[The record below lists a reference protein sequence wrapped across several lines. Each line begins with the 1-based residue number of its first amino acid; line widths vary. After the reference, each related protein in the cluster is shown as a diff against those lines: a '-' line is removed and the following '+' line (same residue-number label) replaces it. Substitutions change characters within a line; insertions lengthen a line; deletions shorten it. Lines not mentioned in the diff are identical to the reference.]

1 MSAATALPPLHP
13 LAPAPTPLSGIV
25 GLRRFTVAEYR
36 KMLDAG
42 ILVENERVE
51 LVEGYVVE
59 KSVRNQPHENALRRL
74 TNRFQRRLPD
84 GYVTQIQGA
93 IRLSDGEPEPDGAVI
108 RGDETTCDHHFP
120 GPDDLPMLIEVAD
133 SSLLRDR
140 RDKGR
145 SYARAG
151 IAVYW
156 IVNLVD
162 GVIEVYTNP
171 EPAAMT
177 PVYRDRTDYHPG
189 DDVPIVLDGAT
200 VGSIPAAE
208 LLP

>member
-1 MSAATALPPLHP
+1 MSAATALQPLHP
-13 LAPAPTPLSGIV
+13 LAPAPTLLSSIV

-59 KSVRNQPHENALRRL
+59 KGVRNQPHENALRRL
-74 TNRFQRRLPD
+74 TNRFPRRLPD
-84 GYVTQIQGA
+84 GYILQSQGA
-93 IRLSDGEPEPDGAVI
+93 IRLSDGEPEPDGAVL
-108 RGDETTCDHHFP
+108 RGDETTCDHRFP
-120 GPDDLPMLIEVAD
+120 GPDDLAMVIEVAD

-156 IVNLVD
+156 IINLVD
-162 GVIEVYTNP
+162 GRIEVYTNP
-171 EPAAMT
+171 EPTAMS
-177 PVYRDRTDYHPG
+177 PVYRDRTDYAPG
-189 DDVPIVLDGAT
+189 DAVPLVLDGAV
-200 VGSIPAAE
+200 VGSVPASD